1 MPIPSLDVQEFS
13 RAKSLVER
21 ARDLILGTEGN
32 RNINARKLAI
42 DNAGNML
49 QSARVILV
57 NLDRKAIDPNVKIA
71 IRRALSKEEEV
82 EAELVRADLEVEQE
96 YNSFLNRLRRTFP
109 GVSAAIDQ
117 ASVAFQTF
125 LQESGKGAAKLGGGL
140 MGLMENLPLILLGIG
155 GILLF
160 VYIAPKLK

>member
-1 MPIPSLDVQEFS
+1 MPLPSLDVQEFS

-42 DNAGNML
+42 DNAGDML
-49 QSARVILV
+49 QGARVILV
-57 NLDRKAIDPNVKIA
+57 SLDRKAVDPNVKIL

-82 EAELVRADLEVEQE
+82 EAELVRADLQVESE
-96 YNSFLNRLRRTFP
+96 YNSFLNRLRRAFP

-125 LQESGKGAAKLGGGL
+125 LEEAGERTARFGSGLK
-140 MGLMENLPLILLGIG
+140 NSHVILFAVG
-155 GILLF
+155 GILLL
-160 VYIAPKLK
+160 VYVAPMLKK